1 MFVTLLLAGAF
12 AADEGVDVRHGPV
25 TVPPERV
32 ATVARVQ
39 AAAAAAAGIPY
50 GAVEWR
56 QPHDPADHAPYA
68 FDFSALLDEGE
79 KIADILS
86 LRLSSAAAALGITVD
101 TTAQYSPMI
110 DEGAGVLAQV
120 WFLVS
125 EPQQDNASFS
135 AAGVK
140 MPVTMQIET
149 DANPPKVYE
158 RTAVLPVRQ
167 L

>member
-1 MFVTLLLAGAF
+1 MFVTLLLAGAV
-12 AADEGVDVRHGPV
+12 AADEAVSVRHGPV
-25 TVPPERV
+25 SVPAERV
-32 ATVARVQ
+32 AAVARVQ
-39 AAAAAAAGIPY
+39 ASSTAAAGIPY

-56 QPHDPADHAPYA
+56 QPYDPADHAPYA
-68 FDFSALLDEGE
+68 FDFSALFDDGE

-101 TTAQYSPMI
+101 TAAQFSPMI
-110 DEGAGVLAQV
+110 DDGAGVLAQV

-140 MPVTMQIET
+140 MPVTMQVET
-149 DANPPKVYE
+149 DANPPKIYE